1 MTKQRR
7 ERKHY
12 SHTSDYRIGG
22 VRYIVSSRFVPP
34 GYSQNRT
41 MESRLRHC
49 LASGLVVLTENR
61 TENTMKAEYMCPA
74 AGKEE

>member
-1 MTKQRR
+1 MKKHRR
-7 ERKHY
+7 ERHH
-12 SHTSDYRIGG
+12 SFTSDYLIGG
-22 VRYIVSSRFVPP
+22 VRYLVSSRFVPP
-34 GYSQNRT
+34 VYCQNRT

>member
-1 MTKQRR
+1 MKKHRR
-7 ERKHY
+7 KKHH
-12 SHTSDYRIGG
+12 SFSSDYRIGG

-49 LASGLVVLTENR
+49 LASGLVVLTENK

>member
-1 MTKQRR
+1 MKKHRR
-7 ERKHY
+7 ERHR
-12 SHTSDYRIGG
+12 SFSSDYRIGG

-49 LASGLVVLTENR
+49 LASGLVVLTENKA
-61 TENTMKAEYMCPA
+61 ENTMKTEYMCPA